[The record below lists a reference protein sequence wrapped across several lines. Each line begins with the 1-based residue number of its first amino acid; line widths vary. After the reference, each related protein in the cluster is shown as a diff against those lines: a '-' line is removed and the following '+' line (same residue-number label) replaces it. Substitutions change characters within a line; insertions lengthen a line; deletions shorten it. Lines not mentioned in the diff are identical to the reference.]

1 MLPMADVW
9 YRRLLVAALGLGL
22 AGGIFALVYSGVTGW
37 GIRTFFGDPTS
48 EPFSGEWWWI
58 PLVSIGALVVA
69 LLRSRVGATGR
80 IPGAVA
86 FAQKGWVEPSSAF
99 ALVSISAISLMVGA
113 SLGPSFGI
121 VVSGGGFAAW
131 LVTRQKGASE
141 SDKQEYTLTGMA
153 GGLGAVFSAP
163 LFAAIMA
170 SELSPTSKRDYVSA
184 FIPQFLAATI
194 GGIVFFGVTG
204 RMILDSFD
212 IAGYDFAPWHLAA
225 GLGLGLFSVVV
236 LVLFASIERLVRRA
250 SGLITDRYVRA
261 LTFGALVGLI
271 AFVLPLSAAA
281 GSAQLSFAT
290 DNVGTLSAWLLAAV
304 LVAKMLA
311 VGLSL
316 EAGFLGGTVFPLL
329 FIGGT
334 GGLLVNAVFPEI
346 PASLAVA
353 SMIAGVPGALVGAPV
368 SFILLGVGTVGIGL
382 EGFGPIGIAV
392 VTSHVT
398 VSVLRLHRQ
407 AHGL

>member
-1 MLPMADVW
+1 
-9 YRRLLVAALGLGL
+9 
-22 AGGIFALVYSGVTGW
+22 
-37 GIRTFFGDPTS
+37 
-48 EPFSGEWWWI
+48 
-58 PLVSIGALVVA
+58 
-69 LLRSRVGATGR
+69 
-80 IPGAVA
+80 VA
-86 FAQKGWVEPSSAF
+86 FAQKGWVEPSGAF

-131 LVTRQKGASE
+131 LVTRQQGASE
-141 SDKQEYTLTGMA
+141 SEKQEYALSGMA

-170 SELSPTSKRDYVSA
+170 SELSPTPKRDYVSA

-194 GGIVFFGVTG
+194 GGVVFLGVTG

-212 IAGYDFAPWHLAA
+212 IAGYEFALWHLAA
-225 GLGLGLFSVVV
+225 GFGLGLISVVV
-236 LVLFASIERLVRRA
+236 LVLFVGIERLVRRA

-290 DNVGTLSAWLLAAV
+290 DNVGALSAWLLAAI

-353 SMIAGVPGALVGAPV
+353 SMIASVPGALVGAPV

-398 VSVLRLHRQ
+398 VSALRLRRQ